1 MKKISFVVL
10 ISIFT
15 GSLLFGQ
22 SLQMA
27 DSTYY
32 RIYTDTDKKTAE
44 DIVSV
49 MDSYLLL
56 FNKYL
61 HFDTAKLPGK
71 LKIRLYSTKSD
82 FDSYLKNTVSKTA
95 ESYVLL
101 QYRDPS
107 KNELVAY
114 ITSDLDKM
122 RKDFIHYGFIQFMKA
137 YIYYPPLWLMN
148 GFAVYFENSSYS
160 LEEGTV
166 TFKENLDW
174 VPTLKKAITDGTTIP
189 IDRLLLAD
197 IPDITDKLS
206 VFYSQSWGMIDFLL
220 SSSYIDYNRVLWDSL
235 SSLNKTATADENEA
249 AVISSA
255 FTWINKETFAADFIS
270 YVKSVHTFS
279 DLIALGTDAYSKKEY
294 EQAQQYFAEAIEK
307 DSSREI
313 PYYYLG
319 LTNYAL
325 SDYTTAEDYYHT
337 SLKYSSDKDRVFYA
351 LAVNAYAD
359 SRIDD
364 SQLYIKS
371 ISERGKELYKDKISI
386 LEKRI
391 TEESKS

>member
-1 MKKISFVVL
+1 MKRISFVVL
-10 ISIFT
+10 ISIFA

-22 SLQMA
+22 SMQMA

-32 RIYTDTDKKTAE
+32 RIYTDTDSKTAE

-61 HFDTAKLPGK
+61 HFDTADLPGK
-71 LKIRLYSTKSD
+71 LKIRLYSNKSD
-82 FDSYLKNTVSKTA
+82 FNSYLKNAVSKTA
-95 ESYVLL
+95 DSYVLL

-114 ITSDLDKM
+114 VASDLDKM

-148 GFAVYFENSSYS
+148 GLAVYFENSSYNM
-160 LEEGTV
+160 EDGTV

-174 VPTLKKAITDGTTIP
+174 VPTLKKAIAEGTTIP

-206 VFYSQSWGMIDFLL
+206 IFYSQSWGMIDFLL

-235 SSLNKTATADENEA
+235 SALNKTATADENES
-249 AVISSA
+249 AVISKA
-255 FTWINKETFAADFIS
+255 FTWINKETFATDFIS
-270 YVKSVHTFS
+270 YAKSIHTFS
-279 DLIALGTDAYSKKEY
+279 DLITMGTEAYSKKEY
-294 EQAQQYFAEAIEK
+294 KKAQQYFMEALEK

-319 LTNYAL
+319 LIHYAL
-325 SDYTTAEDYYHT
+325 SDYTSAEDYYHT
-337 SLKYSSDKDRVFYA
+337 SLKYSEDKDRVYYA

-364 SQLYIKS
+364 SKLYIKS
-371 ISERGKELYKDKISI
+371 ISESGLELYKDKISV
-386 LEKRI
+386 LEQRI